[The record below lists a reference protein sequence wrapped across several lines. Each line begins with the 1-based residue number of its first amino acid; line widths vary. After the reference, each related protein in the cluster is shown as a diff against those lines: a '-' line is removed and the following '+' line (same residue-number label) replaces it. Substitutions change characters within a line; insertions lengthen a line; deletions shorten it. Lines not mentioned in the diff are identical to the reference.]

1 MILTDEQL
9 KELQELAELP
19 GITPQEIAV
28 ILQVNV
34 DAFVLELLKT
44 DCHIH
49 KAYNTGKL
57 KSKATFSKKVMQLS
71 NQGSGPAQTLVAKL
85 MKDAEIKNMRDLY
98 G

>member
-19 GITPQEIAV
+19 GITSQEIAV

-34 DAFVLELLKT
+34 DEFDVELLNVESV
-44 DCHIH
+44 IH

-85 MKDAEIKNMRDLY
+85 MRDAEIKNMRDLY

>member
-1 MILTDEQL
+1 MKLSDEQK

-19 GITPQEIAV
+19 GITSQEIAT
-28 ILQVNV
+28 IMQLNV
-34 DAFVLELLKT
+34 DEFDTELLNT
-44 DCHIH
+44 ESDIY
-49 KAYNTGKL
+49 KAFNTGKL
-57 KSKATFSKKVMQLS
+57 KAKATFSKKVMQLS